1 MDKNI
6 LGNKIKQL
14 RKVKGLSQEKLG
26 EKSDLTQQHI
36 SRIENGTVL
45 PSIST
50 LSKISKVFNIPID
63 DLADID
69 IRDREDKYTLAI
81 IKKLDFL
88 GIEDKC
94 KVEGYID
101 RILDE
106 NGVDKLIIK

>member
-1 MDKNI
+1 MDKNV

-36 SRIENGTVL
+36 SRIEKGTTM

-94 KVEGYID
+94 KVEGY
-101 RILDE
+101 
-106 NGVDKLIIK
+106 

>member
-1 MDKNI
+1 MKDKANC
-6 LGNKIKQL
+6 LSYKNKR
-14 RKVKGLSQEKLG
+14 RKTVG
-26 EKSDLTQQHI
+26 ETSNRLFCF
-36 SRIENGTVL
+36 
-45 PSIST
+45 
-50 LSKISKVFNIPID
+50 SKYTYCV

>member
-1 MDKNI
+1 M
-6 LGNKIKQL
+6 
-14 RKVKGLSQEKLG
+14 
-26 EKSDLTQQHI
+26 
-36 SRIENGTVL
+36 
-45 PSIST
+45 
-50 LSKISKVFNIPID
+50 
-63 DLADID
+63 ADID
-69 IRDREDKYTLAI
+69 IRDREDKNTLAI